1 MHIPR
6 ATVMTDLKSYL
17 VLQWDRGK
25 SGFYAQVKKKYIP
38 QPDTAGLGRGLTWP
52 EVVRTVKVTN

>member
-1 MHIPR
+1 LHIPR
-6 ATVMTDLKSYL
+6 ATVMTDLESYL

-38 QPDTAGLGRGLTWP
+38 QPDTAGLGRANLARGGTYG
-52 EVVRTVKVTN
+52 KGH

>member
-1 MHIPR
+1 
-6 ATVMTDLKSYL
+6 MTDLKSYL

-38 QPDTAGLGRGLTWP
+38 QPDTAGLGRANLARGGTYG
-52 EVVRTVKVTN
+52 KGH